1 MAFGIFDAWP
11 GEHPHHDNKSAPDN
25 IPLRFSMGNID
36 PPPMLRRPTSG
47 GQPRAHEKTPPFP
60 AGLSWEERARR
71 LKMCARLTQTALMG

>member
-1 MAFGIFDAWP
+1 
-11 GEHPHHDNKSAPDN
+11 
-25 IPLRFSMGNID
+25 MGNID

-71 LKMCARLTQTALMG
+71 LKMYARLTQTALMG